1 MAALRNFIVRQN
13 GDTWLT
19 VIRDAGL
26 ALLDIAATRGGDPV
40 GYLRAMAKAF
50 TKMERPGDAE
60 AFLRRLARE
69 PGRAAEALHQIAELY
84 LKQDPARAGQ
94 SATFRLRTGAS
105 ARDISGKFEV
115 IRRSPDTH
123 FSFPIT
129 SADLL
134 GLGQLDIVS
143 IVSDKGE
150 VEWSLV
156 KDASAPVQA
165 KHIGSLKDFETA
177 ARDFLVYCNP
187 K

>member
-1 MAALRNFIVRQN
+1 MLSIGELAA
-13 GDTWLT
+13 
-19 VIRDAGL
+19 
-26 ALLDIAATRGGDPV
+26 
-40 GYLRAMAKAF
+40 
-50 TKMERPGDAE
+50 
-60 AFLRRLARE
+60 
-69 PGRAAEALHQIAELY
+69 
-84 LKQDPARAGQ
+84 
-94 SATFRLRTGAS
+94 RTGAS

-177 ARDFLVYCNP
+177 ARDAGKGSIRIQSGPSSTVTPTLRNSRVGAAIRSHSLTRSVARPVSRVGRARNGASIINVGATSGMLDMSTSP
-187 K
+187 SNAVSSR